1 MKQII
6 KNLNTMKIFNKI
18 TLQDHQLG
26 SSKMKKITHYF
37 LFNWNYWT
45 SSKTVTVCSQ
55 TEWSSLKQDANGD
68 LMVDEQCEYLG
79 IV

>member
-1 MKQII
+1 
-6 KNLNTMKIFNKI
+6 MKIFSKI

-26 SSKMKKITHYF
+26 SGKMEKITHYF

-45 SSKTVTVCSQ
+45 SSKTVTVCNQ